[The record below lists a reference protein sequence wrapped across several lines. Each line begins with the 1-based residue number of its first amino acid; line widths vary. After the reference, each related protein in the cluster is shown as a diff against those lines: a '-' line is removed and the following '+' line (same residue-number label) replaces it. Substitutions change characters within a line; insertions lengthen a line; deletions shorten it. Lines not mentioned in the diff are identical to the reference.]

1 MPSLSLSQNEKRY
14 IAIILL
20 ACVLL
25 FSIICLAFQGSSFI
39 KTQQNLKYIDDIQH
53 SVNSN
58 LSKIQYNSICVT
70 LDQWNEILTNLHDVN
85 ENLEDKA
92 AVEVAS
98 IILLIIIIF
107 LVVAIYAA
115 VRKVKHSTTEVNA
128 TTPLVVTAPGRIRNQ
143 PSFPALPI
151 REGASTTNPAGHKR
165 KASAAM
171 MHEGAL
177 YEPWNQTTLDKL
189 SSESDLVPAA
199 KVTRAAYRY
208 GPIAGRIMLRRFGHL
223 LSEQEQFEVN
233 RILNL
238 GPSP

>member
-1 MPSLSLSQNEKRY
+1 MPSLSLSHNEKRY

-20 ACVLL
+20 
-25 FSIICLAFQGSSFI
+25 GSLV
-39 KTQQNLKYIDDIQH
+39 KTHQNLEKIDNIQH
-53 SVNSN
+53 SLNSN
-58 LSKIQYNSICVT
+58 LSITQYNSVCVT

-85 ENLEDKA
+85 DNLEDKLA
-92 AVEVAS
+92 MDVAS
-98 IILLIIIIF
+98 IILIIIIII
-107 LVVAIYAA
+107 LIVTIYASIRRA
-115 VRKVKHSTTEVNA
+115 KHSATEVNA
-128 TTPLVVTAPGRIRNQ
+128 TTPLVGRIRKQ
-143 PSFPALPI
+143 PSLPALPI
-151 REGASTTNPAGHKR
+151 REGVSTTPAGNKR
-165 KASAAM
+165 KSSSAM

-189 SSESDLVPAA
+189 SSESDSVPAA